1 MTSAAANPEYV
12 TSCNTNCPFCAKSFD
27 DGHLAVVTPCNHVF
41 CLPCADRWWS
51 RREDYSCP
59 VCNVAVP
66 VNRLKT
72 VIIDEN
78 EPRVTGSSPVILP
91 FEPRI
96 ITNEDQTDDVM
107 DDDNKENEPPVIETV
122 TNEDQTDDDNKENE
136 PPANE
141 SSLVIETIPT
151 NQTDSNTIDL
161 SDLSD
166 DTDSETSDLSDDM
179 DDDSETWAYVE
190 EGPTAVYLNRVTWQV
205 MESDVIVV
213 M

>member
-1 MTSAAANPEYV
+1 MCHV
-12 TSCNTNCPFCAKSFD
+12 T
-27 DGHLAVVTPCNHVF
+27 
-41 CLPCADRWWS
+41 
-51 RREDYSCP
+51 
-59 VCNVAVP
+59 VP
-66 VNRLKT
+66 VNHLKT

-78 EPRVTGSSPVILP
+78 EPRVTGSSPTILP
-91 FEPRI
+91 FEP
-96 ITNEDQTDDVM
+96 TNEDQTDDVM
-107 DDDNKENEPPVIETV
+107 DDDNKENEPPVIETA
-122 TNEDQTDDDNKENE
+122 TNEDQTDDVMDDDNKENE
-136 PPANE
+136 P
-141 SSLVIETIPT
+141 LVIETTPT

>member
-1 MTSAAANPEYV
+1 M
-12 TSCNTNCPFCAKSFD
+12 
-27 DGHLAVVTPCNHVF
+27 
-41 CLPCADRWWS
+41 
-51 RREDYSCP
+51 
-59 VCNVAVP
+59 CNVAVP